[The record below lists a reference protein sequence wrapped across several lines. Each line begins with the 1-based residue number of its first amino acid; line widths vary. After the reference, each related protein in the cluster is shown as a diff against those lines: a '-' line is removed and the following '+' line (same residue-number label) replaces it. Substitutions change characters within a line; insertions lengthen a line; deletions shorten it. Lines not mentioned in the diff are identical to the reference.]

1 MNDENI
7 YQPPKSDLYSDD
19 EAQDLPVASRG
30 QRFANQ
36 LIDYV
41 FFFIFA
47 LICGFVLGA
56 TGLLD
61 SYLDGE
67 PNLGMDYLLGFIIM
81 FLYYVP
87 QEALWGK
94 TIAKRMTKTAV
105 VTTDGELIS
114 WGHAIIRTLSRFLP
128 FEAFSFFGNQ
138 GGAGKPIGWHDSI
151 AKTKVISFK

>member
-1 MNDENI
+1 MNDDNI
-7 YQPPKSDLYSDD
+7 YQTPQSDLSTHD
-19 EAQDLPVASRG
+19 ETQDLPIASRG

-36 LIDYV
+36 LIDYL
-41 FFFIFA
+41 FFYIFA
-47 LICGFVLGA
+47 ILIGFTLGF

-61 SYLDGE
+61 SYLEGE
-67 PNLGMDYLLGFIIM
+67 SSLAKDYLFGFTLM

-94 TIAKRMTKTAV
+94 TIAKRITKTAV
-105 VTTDGELIS
+105 VTSEGDLIT
-114 WGHAIIRTLSRFLP
+114 WGHAIIRTFSRFLP

-138 GGAGKPIGWHDSI
+138 GGEGKPIGWHDSI